1 MVDQILKYFA
11 RVNPDFAYYI
21 WKPWLGWELFLN
33 NGIAFSLPFPNW
45 LIILITPVLLLL
57 LIAWAKEKK
66 RSSVFYFGISLIVAG
81 AISNFA
87 DRVLWGATID
97 YLRVLTGVINLADV
111 GIVVGAMVTVF
122 SLSSEEERVGRG
134 LFGGL
139 NNQHMSHL
147 SKLSLTRPLP
157 NPPLCEGEG
166 KNKTKNRH
174 L

>member
-1 MVDQILKYFA
+1 MNKLIRPTMIMSVGGFLFLGDQILKYFA

-33 NGIAFSLPFPNW
+33 SGIAFSLPFPNW

-66 RSSVFYFGISLIVAG
+66 RNKLFYFGVALIISG
-81 AISNFA
+81 AVSNFV

-111 GIVVGAMVTVF
+111 GIVVGAGVVIF
-122 SLSSEEERVGRG
+122 SLSSE
-134 LFGGL
+134 GG
-139 NNQHMSHL
+139 
-147 SKLSLTRPLP
+147 
-157 NPPLCEGEG
+157 G
-166 KNKTKNRH
+166 
-174 L
+174 